1 MTEIKNG
8 YFFSRMK
15 EKVKKNDNVLLQIL
29 SENGKYH

>member
-1 MTEIKNG
+1 MGT
-8 YFFSRMK
+8 FFSRMK